1 MDDLMKEPEQF
12 SISSTTKLT
21 LEGIENLNLIELDSE
36 NLPENRVLILY
47 QAFFQAIKL
56 RINKGSNQEF
66 WKECCNYFR
75 VKSIR
80 IHYYYIR

>member
-1 MDDLMKEPEQF
+1 MDDLMKEAEQF
-12 SISSTTKLT
+12 SISPSTKLT
-21 LEGIENLNLIELDSE
+21 LERIENMNSIELDSE

-47 QAFFQAIKL
+47 QAFFQAIK
-56 RINKGSNQEF
+56 ISIDKGSNQEF